1 MSKRRI
7 ERELEELEEEALSE
21 LTPEER
27 FQLWLEAA
35 ATEKQVWLDKLRETA
50 PTAHYRS
57 TNLAFV
63 ERSRAAL
70 TLLNNAI
77 YNLHTTY
84 LQYELVVQYQ
94 RLRANINLP
103 RGNELTDEHP
113 ERDQDVDD
121 SLPAFFFDLYTYYH
135 SYQRF
140 ATETFGV
147 QFETWAALHSD
158 GPFVLERVSEV
169 VDDDFLIDWA
179 EEWLNDGVDVDDSD
193 SEDDAWVTVDDIV
206 EVRYHAHV
214 ETWETALERI
224 P

>member
-50 PTAHYRS
+50 PTIHYRG
-57 TNLAFV
+57 TDLAFV

-70 TLLNNAI
+70 MFLNHAI
-77 YNLHTTY
+77 YNLYTTY
-84 LQYELVVQYQ
+84 LQYELVVQYK
-94 RLRANINLP
+94 RLMAHINLL
-103 RGNELTDEHP
+103 RGGELTDEPP
-113 ERDQDVDD
+113 ERDEDVGEYLP
-121 SLPAFFFDLYTYYH
+121 SLFLDLYTYYY

-140 ATETFGV
+140 ATETLGV
-147 QFETWAALHSD
+147 PFETWTALHSD
-158 GPFVLERVSEV
+158 GPFVLNRVEDV
-169 VDDDFLIDWA
+169 LDDDFLIDWA
-179 EEWLNDGVDVDDSD
+179 EEWLNDGVDVDDSE
-193 SEDDAWVTVDDIV
+193 SVDDAWVTVDDMV

-214 ETWETALERI
+214 ETWEKALERI